1 MAKIEKPVA
10 RKEYKCSKCGE
21 VIKKGDQYWKGI
33 PFRRSP
39 IIRCMKCGIYC
50 WECSSSDYT
59 QSVGRVC
66 DCWQE
71 DYGLGESTAQEI
83 ADELTNILDECQDR
97 LGNMPD
103 GLQEGDAGQL
113 LQERIDQLGD
123 VISELEDIDYD
134 IIKEE
139 AQDTDFDS
147 EYEEGTPEYQNELE
161 GEIESQLTDA
171 INEALCQLDY

>member
-39 IIRCMKCGIYC
+39 VIRCLKCGIYR

-71 DYGLGESTAQEI
+71 DYELSESTAEEI
-83 ADELTNILDECQDR
+83 VAELTNIQDMCQDS
-97 LGNMPD
+97 LDNMPE
-103 GLQEGDAGQL
+103 GLQEGDTGQL
-113 LQERIDQLGD
+113 IQERIDNLED
-123 VISELEDIDYD
+123 AISELEAIDYES
-134 IIKEE
+134 IKEE
-139 AQDTDFDS
+139 AEVDFDS

-161 GEIESQLTDA
+161 GEIHSQLIDA
-171 INEALCQLDY
+171 INEALGGLDY